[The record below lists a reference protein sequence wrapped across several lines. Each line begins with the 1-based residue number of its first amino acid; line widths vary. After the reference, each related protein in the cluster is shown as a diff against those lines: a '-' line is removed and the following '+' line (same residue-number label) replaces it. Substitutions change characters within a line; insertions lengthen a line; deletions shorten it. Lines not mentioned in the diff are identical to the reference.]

1 MKLFFVLSCL
11 LVPSFASATTQ
22 NSAPPERGQDGRA
35 TSVKEWTL
43 LVYINGN
50 NNLDTYGAMD
60 INEMETVGSTDKVNV
75 VVQWASMAATS
86 TKRLLVVK
94 DNDPNTVTSPTLE
107 DVGNVDMGDYHSLV
121 DFIRWGVTNFPA
133 KHYFVDVW
141 NHGSGWHMKNLSLLS
156 NPMKATDISW
166 DDKSHNYMKTEQLGQ
181 AMAEAAQIIG
191 HKVDIYGSDACLMGM
206 AEVAD
211 EMADSVETYVGSE
224 EVEPLKGWPYDAL
237 LSGWNALGDNM
248 TGAEIGKILTR
259 EYVKSYSNG
268 SQGTENGTFS
278 AYDMSKLPAF
288 NEAVKNFGTKVRQ
301 LDKASR
307 DKLVAS
313 ADTAQK
319 FSYSD
324 YVDVLDFLTNV
335 QAKNIAGLAGDET
348 AALRAAAKNLVIASA
363 ATDSYAKAQGLA
375 IWLPTSSY
383 SYDSYSARYK
393 GLHFQA
399 HTGWGDTLQALLA
412 P

>member
-1 MKLFFVLSCL
+1 MLYKLFLVLACL
-11 LVPSFASATTQ
+11 LVSSFAQATQ
-22 NSAPPERGQDGRA
+22 NSAP
-35 TSVKEWTL
+35 KEWTF

-50 NNLDTYGAMD
+50 NNLDSYGAMD
-60 INEMETVGSTDKVNV
+60 INEMETVGSTGKVNV
-75 VVQWASMAATS
+75 VVQWASMSASS

-94 DNDPNTVTSPTLE
+94 DNNPDTVTSPTVE
-107 DVGNVDMGDYHSLV
+107 DVGNVDMGSYHSLV
-121 DFIRWGVTNFPA
+121 DFIRWGVKNYPA

-141 NHGSGWHMKNLSLLS
+141 NHGSGWHMKGLN
-156 NPMKATDISW
+156 KAGGSAHVTDISW
-166 DDKSHNYMKTEQLGQ
+166 DDKSNNHMTTEQLGQ
-181 AMAEAAQIIG
+181 AMTEAAQIIG

-211 EMADSVETYVGSE
+211 EMGDTVETYVGSE

-237 LSGWNALGDNM
+237 LSGWNALGNNM
-248 TGAEIGKILTR
+248 TGAEIAKILTR

-268 SQGTENGTFS
+268 SQGSENGTFS

-288 NEAVKNFGTKVRQ
+288 NQAVKNFGTKVRK

-313 ADTAQK
+313 ADNAQK

-324 YVDVLDFLTNV
+324 YVDVLDFLGNV
-335 QAKNIAGLAGDET
+335 QSQNIAGLAGDET
-348 AALRAAAKNLVIASA
+348 AALRDAAKNFVIANA
-363 ATDSYAKAQGLA
+363 ATESYAKAQGLA

-393 GLHFQA
+393 GLHFHA